1 MEKVNSLAAGGAEII
16 SLTAVTMHAVYKEL
30 EKRSGIKL
38 VCIPKA
44 VRDEIV
50 TKGIIIIQNLIIGEV
65 LFT

>member
-1 MEKVNSLAAGGAEII
+1 LEKVNSLAAGGAEII

-38 VCIPKA
+38 VSIPKA

>member
-38 VCIPKA
+38 VSIPKA